1 MRENGQQNENLKNE
15 MERYMRVHID
25 EDRAEALDLKQ

>member
-1 MRENGQQNENLKNE
+1 MDDKNKIWRVK

-25 EDRAEALDLKQ
+25 EDRAGALDPKQ